1 MTLSDV
7 LSIFAVLVSSLSLV
21 LSWRQY
27 ARDRSRLKMKLS
39 IKDDMKNGPTFL
51 VSAVNDGR
59 RPVTVVRGVALV
71 ESGHY
76 YPVYDTRIEL
86 KENDAFEFSVP
97 FSGFFKSMSS
107 GDFIKAFELEDST
120 GRRVSIGTRNLRKQI
135 KKIMP

>member
-1 MTLSDV
+1 
-7 LSIFAVLVSSLSLV
+7 
-21 LSWRQY
+21 
-27 ARDRSRLKMKLS
+27 
-39 IKDDMKNGPTFL
+39 MKNGPTFL
-51 VSAVNDGR
+51 VSAVNVGR

-120 GRRVSIGTRNLRKQI
+120 GAG
-135 KKIMP
+135 PG